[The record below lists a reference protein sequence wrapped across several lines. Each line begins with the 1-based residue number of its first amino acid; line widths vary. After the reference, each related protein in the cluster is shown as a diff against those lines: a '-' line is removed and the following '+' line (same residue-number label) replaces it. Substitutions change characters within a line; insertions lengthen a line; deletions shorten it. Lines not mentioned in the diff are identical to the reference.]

1 MMTLFIKIK
10 NSRARRS
17 FGEGYN
23 GHVELREPVGHE
35 DIGV

>member
-10 NSRARRS
+10 NSRARS